1 MLLPGSNRG
10 GVAPESSNMKSCTYD
25 EEEYHLRSV
34 TLDGSRVEFLRG
46 TADLDKRQ
54 ISNSQP
60 FKLYRRSNRQPSFG
74 EVPNLGF
81 EAHLAPSDAR
91 IALQTLL
98 DSSGELALLGLST
111 HLGSRWARACDR
123 VELAPPKGTA

>member
-10 GVAPESSNMKSCTYD
+10 GVAAESSNMKSCTYD

-34 TLDGSRVEFLRG
+34 TLEGSRVQFLRG

-54 ISNSQP
+54 ISDPEP
-60 FKLYRRSNRQPSFG
+60 FKLYRRSNRQLALG
-74 EVPNLGF
+74 QVPHLGL
-81 EAHLAPSDAR
+81 EAPLVRLDAR
-91 IALQTLL
+91 IALPAIL
-98 DSSGELALLGLST
+98 DRSGELDLLGLST
-111 HLGSRWARACDR
+111 RLGSRWAGACDR

>member
-1 MLLPGSNRG
+1 
-10 GVAPESSNMKSCTYD
+10 MKSCTYD

-34 TLDGSRVEFLRG
+34 TLEGSRVEFLRG

-54 ISNSQP
+54 ISNSKP
-60 FKLYRRSNRQPSFG
+60 CKLYRRPNRQPAFG
-74 EVPNLGF
+74 QVPTLCL
-81 EAHLAPSDAR
+81 EAPLASLDAR
-91 IALQTLL
+91 IALPTLL

-111 HLGSRWARACDR
+111 RSGSRWARACDR